1 MKEVL
6 IPVSLF
12 GFIILL
18 AFSIFGMG
26 KYIFTSSPYDNAAEK
41 LYHLIDDVE
50 TLKARQQ
57 LNQIASNSANL
68 QRLTAFCIKH
78 EVTPPVRISDMT
90 ACRQSALKYYS
101 LPTDETKL
109 KETAA
114 RPLKDQLY
122 FSKEIKPYLD
132 KVNQE

>member
-1 MKEVL
+1 MALDRLQMALEFAIQGTPTEKLESE
-6 IPVSLF
+6 IK
-12 GFIILL
+12 G
-18 AFSIFGMG
+18 AT
-26 KYIFTSSPYDNAAEK
+26 KAAEK
-41 LYHLIDDVE
+41 LNYLIDDVE
-50 TLKARQQ
+50 TLQARQQ

-78 EVTPPVRISDMT
+78 EVTPPVRINDIT